1 MKSKKENQIDKEG
14 EMENIVVFIFAL
26 ILLAMGFL
34 LGFGSGR
41 LQREAAEKGFKG
53 ALLGMVL
60 FCLIFYG
67 YLSGWKNKYTLTEA
81 FAGFVF
87 GIVLIA
93 SMYFGYYTGRKK

>member
-1 MKSKKENQIDKEG
+1 
-14 EMENIVVFIFAL
+14 MENLIVFLFAL
-26 ILLAMGFL
+26 ILLTIGFL

-41 LQREAAEKGFKG
+41 LQPEAAKRGFKS

-81 FAGFVF
+81 ITGIVF

-93 SMYFGYYTGRKK
+93 LMFLGYYTGRKK